1 MKECPK
7 CHKLYDDNVNFC
19 VLDGCRLLEHVSE
32 RDDAAAS
39 SSSSNNGTE
48 NGKNDVPSGAPRPVK
63 KKGKRGCLKKIVVS
77 IIVLLVAFG
86 LFYNYIMNA
95 ASYLRVEP
103 DTVIAP
109 KAGVERKID
118 IDYDG
123 YVWIINHKP
132 DWVSVVEND
141 DDFVLKV
148 SPNMDG
154 QVREGSITVQS
165 GKLLAQLVIRQSAYA
180 SYMRASES
188 SLGFGKGGGSK
199 SVELRSDGCSW
210 EARSPGWI
218 IVSDDTPGWMKGAGG
233 TCRLTVKCSR
243 NTGEYRSGSVV
254 VNEDDV
260 STVIYVTQAGKCD
273 ICHGEGKVTCIYC
286 GGIGGYGY
294 GMFYSN
300 CIWCGGKGSYE
311 CSTCGGTGY
320 RE

>member
-1 MKECPK
+1 MKECPQ

-19 VLDGCRLLEHVSE
+19 VLDGCRLSVHVSGT
-32 RDDAAAS
+32 DDAAAS
-39 SSSSNNGTE
+39 SPNATE
-48 NGKNDVPSGAPRPVK
+48 NGMDDKPAGDSRPVK
-63 KKGKRGCLKKIVVS
+63 KKGKGKRGCLKMIVVS
-77 IIVLLVAFG
+77 VIVLLVVLG

-103 DTVIAP
+103 ESVIVS
-109 KAGVERKID
+109 KAGGEKKID

-132 DWVSVVEND
+132 DWVSVDEND
-141 DDFVLKV
+141 NDFVLRV
-148 SPNMDG
+148 SPNRDG

-165 GKLLAQLVIRQSAYA
+165 GKLLARLVIRQSAYA
-180 SYMRASES
+180 SYMRVSES
-188 SLGFGKGGGSK
+188 GLSFGKNGGSK
-199 SVELRSDGCSW
+199 SVKLWSDGCYW
-210 EARSPGWI
+210 EARSSGWI
-218 IVSDDTPGWMKGAGG
+218 TVSDDTPGWMENSGG
-233 TCRLTVKCSR
+233 SYRLTIKCSK

-254 VNEDDV
+254 VEEDNV

-273 ICHGEGKVTCIYC
+273 ICHGKGKMTCTYC
-286 GGIGGYGY
+286 GGIGGFGY

-311 CSTCGGTGY
+311 CNTCDGTGY